1 MREQDRLE
9 TQLPRLCRFAVFS
22 LLLTLAWLRVGCLQN
37 EVLAEPEQ
45 TVRRSSRLLSL
56 QSRCEETVFSEINRF
71 RRLRGL
77 RLLRLHPQ
85 LQQAARD
92 HSLNMARYGYF
103 DHYDLEGKTVRDR
116 VARRVGGSWTLLA
129 ENIAKDRAGVAETK
143 QVCKSWMKSPGHRK
157 NILHAGFS
165 ETGVGAVVDLEGNVL
180 LTQVFLAR

>member
-1 MREQDRLE
+1 VREQNHLE
-9 TQLPRLCRFAVFS
+9 IKLPRVCRYVVFT
-22 LLLTLAWLRVGCLQN
+22 LVLTLPGLGVCCLQDK
-37 EVLAEPEQ
+37 VFAQRQQ
-45 TVRRSSRLLSL
+45 TIQRTSRLLSL

>member
-1 MREQDRLE
+1 VREQNHLE
-9 TQLPRLCRFAVFS
+9 IKLPRVCRYVVFT
-22 LLLTLAWLRVGCLQN
+22 LVLTLPGLGVCCLQDK
-37 EVLAEPEQ
+37 VFAQRQQ
-45 TVRRSSRLLSL
+45 TNQRTSRLLSL

-92 HSLNMARYGYF
+92 HSRNMARYGYF